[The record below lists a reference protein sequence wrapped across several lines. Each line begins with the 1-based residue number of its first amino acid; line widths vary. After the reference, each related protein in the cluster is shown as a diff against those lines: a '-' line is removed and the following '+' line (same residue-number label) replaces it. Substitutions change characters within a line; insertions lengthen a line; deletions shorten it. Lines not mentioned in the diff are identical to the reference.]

1 MESPPLRYRVL
12 LCALSPCIVILVLL
26 QALKSRTTPT
36 GAATVAR
43 WKLKNVQHQ
52 YLPVDFKYAVNKAI
66 AATRPTVLIVM
77 ETEIWPTLINTC
89 TSSGVPVVIVNG
101 RIGDKTANSPS
112 WMRMVYRQTLGKVD
126 KILAKSEL
134 DRDRFQKLGGK
145 KVKVAGNI
153 KFAAVSSGKE
163 PTACD
168 IKRPFWLLA
177 STHDNEE
184 EQICNLVN
192 DYPACKKKLLVIAPR
207 HPDRSNSLQQM
218 LRRTGLV
225 HAVRSKAQPVNEDTQ
240 VYLADQLGEMMMWFS
255 HAGVVFMGGSL
266 VPVGGHNVLE
276 PAAAGAP
283 IVCGPHLH
291 NFSEEVDLL
300 FSAGAL
306 LKCNTTEEVMQQIDT
321 LLGDEE
327 SCERMG
333 RAGRN
338 ALTDKCD
345 VADRYLDELLPY
357 IGVSE

>member
-26 QALKSRTTPT
+26 QALKSRNKRFALQRLGFTYPVSSGQPVWIHCASVGEAIAALPLIKKLLEKQSVPQVMVSTTTPT

-153 KFAAVSSGKE
+153 KFAAVSS
-163 PTACD
+163 AD
-168 IKRPFWLLA
+168 MQ
-177 STHDNEE
+177 S
-184 EQICNLVN
+184 
-192 DYPACKKKLLVIAPR
+192 
-207 HPDRSNSLQQM
+207 
-218 LRRTGLV
+218 
-225 HAVRSKAQPVNEDTQ
+225 SK
-240 VYLADQLGEMMMWFS
+240 
-255 HAGVVFMGGSL
+255 
-266 VPVGGHNVLE
+266 
-276 PAAAGAP
+276 
-283 IVCGPHLH
+283 
-291 NFSEEVDLL
+291 
-300 FSAGAL
+300 
-306 LKCNTTEEVMQQIDT
+306 
-321 LLGDEE
+321 
-327 SCERMG
+327 
-333 RAGRN
+333 
-338 ALTDKCD
+338 
-345 VADRYLDELLPY
+345 
-357 IGVSE
+357 